1 MAKKKTIRII
11 NPSTGFDSG
20 DNSTWKKHND
30 ADNTIVNERL
40 KQRREQKRP
49 SYADVRNGIQ
59 PLSSFTTPQSFEEY
73 KRMREQEE
81 QDAANKGAADL
92 LAQRYALPG
101 SYGSKEYQEA
111 KTKNIGYK
119 RVGDQAVFVTPN
131 SPLPRLTKENTATKA
146 QVPGAFDIAPEDY
159 LKYMGAID
167 RQDSI
172 QQPETPDEETT
183 AFLNK
188 YFGGKLPN
196 ADEFNARYDE
206 LLNDYSVPDEEVR
219 YFYNEGAELV
229 GKATQERERYDQEMS
244 ENSAAY
250 EEAIAALGKDA
261 IQHAGGSEADYLGRY
276 GYGYGAQ
283 AEGKEFAKGYQTPGW
298 FDNFTEFDA
307 VMASIQNRGSN
318 LGGLATG
325 QKLLANEMNDVQANT
340 FMKLASISEDLA
352 MDYYNSLLRD
362 EGYNQRAWEL
372 RDKSMR
378 AKTREGWLGETAK
391 TFLTAPAQIAG
402 TMYSIGQTIRGEE
415 IDPYNLAF
423 LPTQATQTPRDETSQ
438 MITENFGTED
448 DKGNPRDNLWS
459 WLLKAAYGAGTSAI
473 DSRIAG
479 KLSFGMPGL
488 GAAVQ
493 GLWAS
498 SAGIQDTIARS
509 GSDTQGMLA
518 GIADFITE
526 TATEYLPMEDL
537 IRTLEGKDVRTFGA
551 LLKNALIQGL
561 HEAPG
566 EGLSGALGYITDGL
580 IMGEMSNWSALV
592 AEKGELG
599 AALSVAG
606 EVLTDAFTGFLSGAA
621 GGAEAGG
628 EALYYNRK
636 VDKLLEKQNNQ
647 SKSGDADKS
656 EIQEE
661 GKAEPAPE
669 QPVVQEQPDEQAEAA
684 QLWEQ
689 DQLKQE
695 THEERTQ
702 AEETHEEHT
711 QPAQAAQQQPSTQE
725 DEQQQGQEKKPA
737 NKPKTVKKTMRFKVP
752 VKANQYDEDGNAHSM
767 NVVGVREV
775 NDGRVL
781 LEVETEN
788 GSIEV
793 QRAED
798 VDFDD
803 DGTTTMLLDYGPTER
818 MDAAAVRNYLE
829 NYDSTRATE
838 EEYAKV
844 YSAVYARGAAG
855 VDYDTAVEG
864 IGNAL
869 TQEAAYLAYAA
880 GENVYN
886 QKNDTVQAAE
896 VVQEPAAEEPKGAK
910 LSAKE
915 PLAKGRLS
923 KRYSQRAFDALG
935 MDGKRRANA
944 QMEILTALA
953 SRTKRTIHVVDTI
966 IAEDGTHANASY
978 DPKTGVIRVA
988 LDADESAY
996 AYAAA
1001 HELTHALKN
1010 EHKGEWKAF
1019 SDFVTEALETNGKS
1033 VDALVQEQMDRHG
1046 YNREDAMEEVICN
1059 AVPAILQDETNLFKL
1074 YKGNRTL
1081 FERVMNWVKNLV
1093 DDVKRVGEALSKRS
1107 PSWKQMDAL
1116 AKDRKSL
1123 QTIYDMMMSVMER
1136 GTEDVADTDVVKMS
1150 AKESANDQE
1159 IAHIKDQL
1167 IANRDAVNR
1176 LPVVAT
1182 VWTKGRT
1189 GRSDAQLTKE
1199 VLESYKA
1206 SGYEVDRQG
1215 FGVVD
1220 FGEKAVD
1227 KAVHYANSDAE
1238 YAAIL
1243 AAKKV
1248 VKRGIEIHSHADHK
1262 ERRYSST
1269 TFAGPVEVN
1278 GKKGIEAVLVKKTKG
1293 NRFTVARI
1301 LAPDGSAFVFENKKD
1316 AEPTTGGGRP
1326 ATEAAAVYTPISPAS
1341 ANSISNTKEKVKYS
1355 LRDTD
1360 ENVQNALTAQ
1370 QAAFQQI
1377 QGGHHITSL
1386 EADKIAG
1393 EMIKAANS
1401 DYDRKQLA
1409 AELSRIFHYIETAGE
1424 DVDWQQVDDE
1434 MTELAARVM
1443 ARSRTMDLEHEQ
1455 LAKPVREYLRTHAV
1469 GLTKDQK
1476 DEAAK
1481 ISGSYGAY
1489 RKALFGRVRLSNT
1502 ARSTLEH
1509 VWRDLHDMAPQ
1520 WFDADTKAGD
1530 MPRALMDAVDAMK
1543 TVYHNE
1549 SGMNV
1554 EESAQWLASVMT
1566 NAYFQLPAV
1575 KAAAKDAR
1583 TFGDSLIDL
1592 HKAWQSFKDTSW
1604 SGYQNALEAIRA
1616 AKGKQQRTE
1625 QQERVAA
1632 MRKKYQTWRESDNA
1646 QRRERE
1652 KKVKYRTRIENTT
1665 NTLLNWLD
1673 KPTDA
1678 KHIPA
1683 DVEGMVRNLL
1693 SALDFTGKDTKTAQ
1707 ALSQR
1712 LDMLATALQQAQE
1725 GEDENRTVFLERDQ
1739 QMIDEIRHMAQVIG
1753 GNQQEGRGVYDLN
1766 GLELQELSKW
1776 LDVVKHVIT
1785 EANKMHGGNISV
1797 DEAATASIM
1806 ELDRKKDY
1814 KDKTEMQKRLDKNF
1828 GPDMQDSFTF
1838 FGRLGA
1844 TANYVF
1850 TELRK
1855 GFDKS
1860 VQLTRKAE
1868 EHTKAVLEGL
1878 NLKEISGRKAPKQTF
1893 ELASGEKLELTKGQ
1907 IMELYVLNRR
1917 EQARGHLYGDGIILR
1932 ESEDKI
1938 PKKLMQG
1945 DVAAITKTLTDAE
1958 RKAAEMLQRFLSKEC
1973 AAWGNEASLTLL
1985 GYRKFGEEYYWPI
1998 STDSNA
2004 RNTTK
2009 LDDTYAADIG
2019 AIKNQGM
2026 TKQTIEGAKNAI
2038 VVGDIFDTYTRHISN
2053 MVAYASYAVPLSDF
2067 TRWYNSRGVKTQ
2079 IEQKLGKGAL
2089 NYINEFL
2096 MAINGSS
2103 RQAKA
2108 SGIAGTIKWMNR
2120 NAKAASVGLNLRV
2133 VVQQPTSFARAA
2145 MYMSPKYL
2153 SKALG
2158 MKSPSMDLVNKY
2170 CGIAQWKS
2178 WGFYETNIGPNLRAM
2193 LTGDQTAVE
2202 NLREKSM
2209 WAAAKGDEWTLKH
2222 LWNACE
2228 AETRELWPELQ
2239 PGSEEF
2245 YQQVGNRMSEIVDR
2259 TQVVD
2264 SVFHRSQM
2272 MRSKNELNQILT
2284 NFMSEPTKTYNMLM
2298 SAYYQY
2304 AENRKDKAAR
2314 ARLGRA
2320 LLTYAVSGVLTAAAA
2335 AVVDAFRDEDAEK
2348 EWIEKYLSALGGNTI
2363 DNLNP
2368 LGMLPGVKDVV
2379 SLLQGYEASRL
2390 DQQSLQK
2397 LIWAGQ
2403 ELYKY
2408 GAHLFNSE
2416 NPESNLSWQGV
2427 VYKLSQAF
2435 SSISGIPVNNVFRD
2449 LNAIWQTATGT
2460 DLTKTAKA
2468 QKNSTI
2474 SQLYKATT
2482 EGKIQ
2487 RANDLRT
2494 RLQKQA
2500 GMTPKEIDTKL
2511 AEELKEHTKVQEAYE
2526 AKKAGRIADANRARN
2541 ALTAMGFGG
2550 ETVDKAISRYAS
2562 SVETKEEKPKD
2573 PNEQL
2578 SVKLFTS
2585 KDAASTIR
2593 MACGLEKGGATLAD
2607 AKAVISELI
2616 ADSTAKDAAKTTKS
2630 NIQSELK
2637 ADYVKLIQTG
2647 KTAQAKQLAQMMQEL
2662 LGTTQKTLDK
2672 WIKDAKTK

>member
-1 MAKKKTIRII
+1 MPKVVSDREGK
-11 NPSTGFDSG
+11 
-20 DNSTWKKHND
+20 
-30 ADNTIVNERL
+30 RL
-40 KQRREQKRP
+40 KIQRELDEAKRTINSRAGDGKP
-49 SYADVRNGIQ
+49 AFANVPVNSVSNA
-59 PLSSFTTPQSFEEY
+59 QSFEEY
-73 KRMREQEE
+73 TKLRRQQE
-81 QDAANKGAADL
+81 QDEANKGAADL

-101 SYGSKEYQEA
+101 SYGSKDYQEA
-111 KTKNIGYK
+111 KMNNIGYK
-119 RVGDQAVFVTPN
+119 RVGNQAVFVTPN
-131 SPLPRLTKENTATKA
+131 SPLPGLTKENTATKA
-146 QVPGAFDIAPEDY
+146 QAPGAFGIAPEDY
-159 LKYMGAID
+159 LKHMGAID
-167 RQDSI
+167 RQNSI
-172 QQPETPDEETT
+172 QQPEAPDEETT

-261 IQHAGGSEADYLGRY
+261 AQYAGGSEADYLGRY

-307 VMASIQNRGSN
+307 VMASIQKRGSD

-402 TMYSIGQTIRGEE
+402 TMYGIGQTIRGEE
-415 IDPYNLAF
+415 IDQYNLAF

-448 DKGNPRDNLWS
+448 YKGNPRDNLWS

-479 KLSFGMPGL
+479 KLSFGMPGM

-493 GLWAS
+493 GLWGS
-498 SAGIQDTIARS
+498 SASIQDTIAR
-509 GSDTQGMLA
+509 GGNDTQGMLA

-566 EGLSGALGYITDGL
+566 EGLSGALGYITDDL

-599 AALSVAG
+599 AALTVAG

-636 VDKLLEKQNNQ
+636 VDKLLEKQNDQ
-647 SKSGDADKS
+647 SKSGDTAKS
-656 EIQEE
+656 EIQKE
-661 GKAEPAPE
+661 GKAEHAPE
-669 QPVVQEQPDEQAEAA
+669 KHVNQEQPDEQDEAA
-684 QLWEQ
+684 KLWEQ
-689 DQLKQE
+689 DQLQQE

-711 QPAQAAQQQPSTQE
+711 QPAQAAQQQPSMQK
-725 DEQQQGQEKKPA
+725 DEQQQAQEEKPA
-737 NKPKTVKKTMRFKVP
+737 NAPKTVKKTMRFKVP
-752 VKANQYDEDGNAHSM
+752 VKASQYDEDGNAHSM

-829 NYDSTRATE
+829 NYDPTRATE

-915 PLAKGRLS
+915 PLTKGRLS

-944 QMEILTALA
+944 QMEILAALA

-1136 GTEDVADTDVVKMS
+1136 GAEDVSDNNVVKMS
-1150 AKESANDQE
+1150 EKEQGYYDYSKPLDSGSKVNSQKLEQTDTKQFKRWFGSSQVVNADGSPKVMYRGGGEEINIFDRKKSKASNLYGRGFYFTDSEEHAKQYGDARSYYLSIKKPLDASSGAKEITENQLRAFLEAVAEDEDYGLENYGYGATIDSVLKSLKGKNDF
-1159 IAHIKDQL
+1159 
-1167 IANRDAVNR
+1167 DALQDIN
-1176 LPVVAT
+1176 AT
-1182 VWTKGRT
+1182 AIG
-1189 GRSDAQLTKE
+1189 
-1199 VLESYKA
+1199 
-1206 SGYEVDRQG
+1206 
-1215 FGVVD
+1215 D
-1220 FGEKAVD
+1220 FV
-1227 KAVHYANSDAE
+1227 
-1238 YAAIL
+1238 AAIEL
-1243 AAKKV
+1243 FN
-1248 VKRGIEIHSHADHK
+1248 D
-1262 ERRYSST
+1262 
-1269 TFAGPVEVN
+1269 VN
-1278 GKKGIEAVLVKKTKG
+1278 GTEYDGIITPTE
-1293 NRFTVARI
+1293 TVVFDSRQIKSATNNI
-1301 LAPDGSAFVFENKKD
+1301 GTFDSENPDI
-1316 AEPTTGGGRP
+1316 R
-1326 ATEAAAVYTPISPAS
+1326 
-1341 ANSISNTKEKVKYS
+1341 YS
-1355 LRDTD
+1355 LRETD

-1370 QAAFQQI
+1370 QTAFQQI
-1377 QGGHHITSL
+1377 QGGHNITAL

-1455 LAKPVREYLRTHAV
+1455 EAKPVREYLRTHAV

-1481 ISGSYGAY
+1481 ISGTYGAY

-1502 ARSTLEH
+1502 AGSSLEH
-1509 VWRDLHDMAPQ
+1509 IWRDLHDMAPQ

-1549 SGMNV
+1549 SGMNA

-1566 NAYFQLPAV
+1566 DAYFQLPAV

-1583 TFGDSLIDL
+1583 KFGDSIRDL

-1604 SGYQNALEAIRA
+1604 SGYQNALEAIKA
-1616 AKGKQQRTE
+1616 ARGKQLRTE

-1632 MRKKYQTWRESDNA
+1632 MRKKYEKWRESDNA
-1646 QRRERE
+1646 LRRERE
-1652 KKVKYRTRIENTT
+1652 KKAKYRTRIENTV
-1665 NTLLNWLD
+1665 NTLLNWMD

-1683 DVEGMVRNLL
+1683 DVEGYVRNLL

-1945 DVAAITKTLTDAE
+1945 DVSAITKTLTEEE

-2120 NAKAASVGLNLRV
+2120 NAKAASIGLNLRV

-2145 MYMSPKYL
+2145 MYMSPKHL

-2158 MKSPSMDLVNKY
+2158 MKSPSMELVNKY

-2193 LTGDQTAVE
+2193 LTGDQTAAE

-2209 WAAAKGDEWTLKH
+2209 WLAAKGDEWTLKH

-2239 PGSEEF
+2239 PGSEEY
-2245 YQQVGNRMSEIVDR
+2245 YQQVGQRMSEVVDR

-2272 MRSKNELNQILT
+2272 MRSKNELNQMLT

-2298 SAYYQY
+2298 DAYYQY

-2314 ARLGRA
+2314 EKLGRA
-2320 LLTYAVSGVLTAAAA
+2320 ILTYAISGVLTAAAA

-2368 LGMLPGVKDVV
+2368 FGMLPGVKDVI
-2379 SLLQGYEASRL
+2379 SLLEGYEAGRL

-2397 LIWAGQ
+2397 VVWAVNEVQKYVAGESKQ
-2403 ELYKY
+2403 NWWGVSYKVMNAASSLT
-2408 GAHLFNSE
+2408 GIPA
-2416 NPESNLSWQGV
+2416 SNLMREG
-2427 VYKLSQAF
+2427 
-2435 SSISGIPVNNVFRD
+2435 
-2449 LNAIWQTATGT
+2449 NAIYQTVTGT
-2460 DLTKTAKA
+2460 SATKTAEA

-2482 EGKIQ
+2482 EGKIK

-2511 AEELKEHTKVQEAYE
+2511 AEELKEHPKVKEAYE

-2541 ALTAMGFGG
+2541 ALTAMGFSG
-2550 ETVDKAISRYAS
+2550 ETVDKAISRYES
-2562 SVETKEEKPKD
+2562 SVTPKEEKPKD
-2573 PNEQL
+2573 ANEQL
-2578 SVKLFTS
+2578 SVKLYTS
-2585 KDAASTIR
+2585 KDAASVIR
-2593 MACGLEKGGATLAD
+2593 MACGLEKGASSLAD

-2637 ADYVKLIQTG
+2637 SDYVKLVQSG
-2647 KTAQAKQLAQMMQEL
+2647 KTAQAKRLAQMMQEL

-2672 WIKDAKTK
+2672 WIKDAETK